1 MTRAILSLV
10 AALAVASPGVHRP
23 ASTVPLMPDGPGEPS
38 VDTVVAIR
46 PGDRVVLENLVGRVS
61 VGTWGRSELE
71 VRTDDRGSTV
81 MVRRSGSTVRVLPDD
96 SKGRRRSVDAS
107 IRLPAPVDLRV
118 SGRSLDVGIEG
129 MEGRIEVDNVRGSV
143 RIDGAGG
150 SVRIRTIEGDI
161 DVSRAR
167 AGVTA
172 SSQSDDVR
180 LRDVAGDVDVHSG
193 DGDLALMDIRSSS
206 VRAETQDGDID
217 FSGVIEDGGEYGFFV
232 HDGDA
237 TIAIP
242 ADTDARVEVSTFDG
256 EFESEFP
263 VVLERFTGGREF
275 DFSIGEPR
283 ARIQIQVFDGEI
295 RLRRRR

>member
-1 MTRAILSLV
+1 MARELLSLV
-10 AALAVASPGVHRP
+10 AALAVALPGAHRP
-23 ASTVPLMPDGPGEPS
+23 ASTVPMAPADRAEPRA
-38 VDTVVAIR
+38 DTVVSIR
-46 PGDRVVLENLVGRVS
+46 PGDRVVLENLVGSVS
-61 VGTWGRSELE
+61 VGSWGRSELE

-81 MVRRSGSTVRVLPDD
+81 MVRRSGSAVRVLPDD

-107 IRLPAPVDLRV
+107 IRLPASVDLRV
-118 SGRSLDVGIEG
+118 SGRALDVVIEG
-129 MEGRIEVDNVRGSV
+129 MEGRIEVDNVRGNV
-143 RIDGAGG
+143 RIDGAAGA
-150 SVRIRTIEGDI
+150 VRVRTIEGDI

-180 LRDVAGDVDVHSG
+180 LREVSGDVDVHSG
-193 DGDLALMDIRSSS
+193 DGDLELMDIRSSS

-242 ADTDARVEVSTFDG
+242 AETDARVEVSTFDG